1 MTRRAALS
9 ADRGSGSVLAIGLIA
24 AIAVLTAVLVP
35 LYSAL
40 ATRSSVGAAADA
52 AALAAADVAVGIAP
66 GIPCDSAR
74 RVASAQGV
82 ALVSC
87 AVDGLIVTVVASRRI
102 LGVDVSAAATAGP
115 PGG

>member
-1 MTRRAALS
+1 VRPLVGLGG
-9 ADRGSGSVLAIGLIA
+9 DRGSGSVLAVGLIA

-40 ATRSSVGAAADA
+40 ATRSSVGVAADA

-66 GIPCDSAR
+66 GIPCETAR
-74 RVASAQGV
+74 RVVSAQGA
-82 ALVSC
+82 ALTSC

-102 LGVDVSAAATAGP
+102 LGVDVVAAATAGP
-115 PGG
+115 PSG